1 MMFLLSGTLSCLI
14 DINIPILCLKYVCFC
29 SASVEEIQSAQGSVD
44 ILTDMLGALD
54 PSHPEVR
61 VFTLISFCVSVVKD
75 SLLLML

>member
-1 MMFLLSGTLSCLI
+1 MMLLHSGTLSCLI
-14 DINIPILCLKYVCFC
+14 DINIHILCLNHVCFC

-54 PSHPEVR
+54 PSHPEVG